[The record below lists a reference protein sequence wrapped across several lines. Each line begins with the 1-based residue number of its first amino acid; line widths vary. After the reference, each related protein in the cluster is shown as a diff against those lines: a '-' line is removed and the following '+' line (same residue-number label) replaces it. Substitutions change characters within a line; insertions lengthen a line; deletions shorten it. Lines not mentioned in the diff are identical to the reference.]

1 MKEIN
6 QSSFNDLF
14 GTTDEYIDCVFKSV
28 DFTANRLTLL
38 KFIDCTFVE
47 CNLSNTELKNAT
59 FRSCRFE
66 NSKCL
71 GLNFS
76 TTHTF
81 AAVEFVDSQLDYSSF
96 QTMNIKKCVFQN
108 CSLKEVEFSEAD
120 CTSSDFSGSKCS
132 GANFTRANL
141 SHCDFRRATEYNI
154 EPTYTVL
161 TKAKFSGPEVLSL
174 LRSFDIII
182 E

>member
-6 QSSFNDLF
+6 QATFNELF
-14 GTTDEYIDCVFKSV
+14 GVTDEYIDCMFKSV
-28 DFTANRLTLL
+28 DFTANRLTLK
-38 KFIDCTFVE
+38 KFIDCTFIE
-47 CNLSNTELKNAT
+47 CNLSNIDLKNAT
-59 FRSCRFE
+59 FRTCRFE

-76 TTHTF
+76 SVQTF
-81 AAVEFVDSQLDYSSF
+81 ANVEFIDSQLDYSSF
-96 QTMNIKKCVFQN
+96 QAMKIKKTIFKN
-108 CSLKEVEFSEAD
+108 CSLKETEFSEAD
-120 CTSSDFSGSKCS
+120 CSGSDFSGSKCS
-132 GANFTRANL
+132 GAHFTRANL
-141 SHCDFRRATEYNI
+141 SHCDFRNATDYNI